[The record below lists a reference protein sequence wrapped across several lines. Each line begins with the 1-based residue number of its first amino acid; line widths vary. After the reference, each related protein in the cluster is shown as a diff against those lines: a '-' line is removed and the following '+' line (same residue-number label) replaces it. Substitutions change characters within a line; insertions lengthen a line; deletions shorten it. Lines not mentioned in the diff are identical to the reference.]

1 MHAARALV
9 IDDSRAMRMVL
20 GGLLADMGFEVDE
33 AEHGERALAMLGA
46 ATAPDVV
53 LVDWNMPVM
62 NGLDFIKAVRG
73 SSAFAG
79 VRLLVITSETE
90 VGQMINALAAG
101 ADEYLM
107 KPFTADALLHKLEI
121 LGLGVVKSVRA

>member
-1 MHAARALV
+1 MKQRSALV

-20 GGLLADMGFEVDE
+20 GGLLSELGYQVFE
-33 AEHGERALAMLGA
+33 AENGA
-46 ATAPDVV
+46 AGVAQLANNADLDVI

-62 NGLDFIKAVRG
+62 NGLEFITAVR
-73 SSAFAG
+73 AKEQLNA

-90 VGQMINALAAG
+90 VGQMINALSAG

-107 KPFTADALLHKLEI
+107 KPFTTDALLRKLEM
-121 LGLGVVKSVRA
+121 LGLDMVRS